1 MKIINGKK
9 IAEKIKDDL
18 ALSVF
23 EALKNKDRHPGLA
36 IILVGDREDSKLY
49 VSLKERSAK
58 EVGVDTSL
66 YLIDKNE
73 SEESVIKTIE
83 FLNEDKSVDG
93 ILVQLPLPSNFDTDK
108 IIKTIKP
115 EKDVDGFSKG
125 DKKLF
130 FSPVVLALQYSLE
143 NCKIKTE
150 GKKAFLFFN
159 SEIFKNEIEEFFLS
173 QKMEFDSIGSV
184 EMDRL
189 INENNPDKLDGFYS
203 KVKGSDI
210 LVSAMGR
217 PEFIDKKFLSNNM
230 ILLDIGISKKD
241 GKVLGDIKQEDTKEL
256 EGYFTPVPGGIGP
269 MTVACLLKNVV
280 LSFLNKK

>member
-1 MKIINGKK
+1 MKIIDGKK

-23 EALKNKDRHPGLA
+23 EALKSRDRHPGLA
-36 IILVGDREDSKLY
+36 IILVGDRDDSKLY
-49 VSLKERSAK
+49 VSLKEKAAK

-66 YLIDKNE
+66 YLIDKDE
-73 SEESVIKTIE
+73 SEENIIKTIE
-83 FLNEDKSVDG
+83 FLNQDDSVDG
-93 ILVQLPLPSNFDTDK
+93 ILVQLPLPSNFNTDK

-115 EKDVDGFSKG
+115 EKDVDGFSKS

-130 FSPVVLALQYSLE
+130 FSPVILALQYSLE
-143 NCKIKTE
+143 SCKTKID

-159 SEIFKNEIEEFFLS
+159 SEIFKNEMKDFFVS
-173 QKMEFDSIGSV
+173 QKMEFDSISSV
-184 EMDRL
+184 EIDNL
-189 INENNPDKLDGFYS
+189 IKTKNAVKINSFYNRVKSNN
-203 KVKGSDI
+203 I

-217 PEFIDKKFLSNNM
+217 PEFIDKNFLSSNM

-241 GKVLGDIKQEDTKEL
+241 EKVLGDIKQEDTKEL

>member
-1 MKIINGKK
+1 MKIIDGKK

-23 EALKNKDRHPGLA
+23 EALKNRDRHPGLA

-49 VSLKERSAK
+49 VSLKEKSAK
-58 EVGVDTSL
+58 EVGVDTGL

-73 SEESVIKTIE
+73 SEESIIKTIE
-83 FLNEDKSVDG
+83 FLNEDESVDG
-93 ILVQLPLPSNFDTDK
+93 ILVQLPLPSNFNTDK

-130 FSPVVLALQYSLE
+130 FSPVILALQYSLE

-173 QKMEFDSIGSV
+173 QKVEFDSMSSV
-184 EMDRL
+184 EMDNL
-189 INENNPDKLDGFYS
+189 INENNPDKLDNFYN
-203 KVKGSDI
+203 KLKGNDI

-217 PEFIDKKFLSNNM
+217 PEFIDKKFLSDGM

-241 GKVLGDIKQEDTKEL
+241 GKVLGDIKREDTEKL

>member
-23 EALKNKDRHPGLA
+23 ESLKSRDRHPGLA

-83 FLNEDKSVDG
+83 FLNQDESVDG
-93 ILVQLPLPSNFDTDK
+93 ILVQLPLPANFNTDR
-108 IIKTIKP
+108 IIRTINA

-189 INENNPDKLDGFYS
+189 INENNLDKLDGFYS

>member
-1 MKIINGKK
+1 MKIIDGKK

-18 ALSVF
+18 ASSVF
-23 EALKNKDRHPGLA
+23 EALKNRDRHPGLA

-49 VSLKERSAK
+49 VSLKEKAAK

-73 SEESVIKTIE
+73 SEENVIKTIE
-83 FLNEDKSVDG
+83 FLNKDESVDG
-93 ILVQLPLPSNFDTDK
+93 ILVQLPLPANFDTDK
-108 IIKTIKP
+108 IIRTIKP

-130 FSPVVLALQYSLE
+130 FSPVILALQYSLE
-143 NCKIKTE
+143 NCKTKME

-159 SEIFKNEIEEFFLS
+159 SEIFKNEIEDFFIS
-173 QKMEFDSIGSV
+173 QKIGFDSICSS
-184 EMDRL
+184 EMDDL
-189 INENNPDKLDGFYS
+189 IKENDINKLNSFFA
-203 KVKGSDI
+203 KVKSNDI
-210 LVSAMGR
+210 LVTAMGR
-217 PEFIDKKFLSNNM
+217 PEFIDKKFLSSDM

-241 GKVLGDIKQEDTKEL
+241 GRVLGDIKQEDTKEL
-256 EGYFTPVPGGIGP
+256 EGYFTPVPGGVGP